1 MKESEYKRQMVNY
14 ENACV
19 YKICCKDPLIID
31 IYVGSTCDMKKRKY
45 THKWSCN
52 TETNK
57 AYNYYVYSFIRAN
70 GGFENW
76 SIILIEQ
83 YKASD
88 KKDLEKRERFH
99 IESLGAGLNKATPTR
114 TMKEWRED
122 NKDKILEQMK
132 DYREDNKEHIKEQK
146 KEWYQL
152 NKEVVCEKKKIY
164 RDENKERQKEY
175 MKQYRDDNKGQIKEQ
190 VSKQVTCECGLTM
203 RKDSITRH
211 NKSKKHQQYLQNL
224 TTN

>member
-1 MKESEYKRQMVNY
+1 MVNY
-14 ENACV
+14 ENGCV
-19 YKICCKDPLIID
+19 YKLCCKDVNIKE
-31 IYVGSTCDMKKRKY
+31 IYIGSTCDMKKRK
-45 THKWSCN
+45 THHKWSCN

-99 IESLGAGLNKATPTR
+99 IESLGAGLNKVTPTR
-114 TMKEWRED
+114 TMK
-122 NKDKILEQMK
+122 
-132 DYREDNKEHIKEQK
+132 DYCEDNKEHIKEQK

-152 NKEVVCEKKKIY
+152 NKEVVCEKNKIY
-164 RDENKERQKEY
+164 RDKNKERQKEY

-211 NKSKKHQQYLQNL
+211 NKSKKHQAYLQNL